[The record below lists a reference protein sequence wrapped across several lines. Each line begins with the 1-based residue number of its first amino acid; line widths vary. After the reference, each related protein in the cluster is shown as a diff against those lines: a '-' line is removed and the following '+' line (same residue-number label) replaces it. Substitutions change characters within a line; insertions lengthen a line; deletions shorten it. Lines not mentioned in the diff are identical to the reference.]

1 MRPGNLVRVSY
12 DSAAVIYARKP
23 VSRNMWLLPIVLW
36 VLGSLALLYTTRDD
50 LSSFQVVMAVIIPGT
65 IFGIWL
71 LTLYSMNRY
80 GAITLTRE
88 TLRVGRDKVPV
99 ADIEPQWVRMLAAR
113 ADPTLA
119 QRLGT
124 SATAL
129 QLPGAREVDR
139 SRGRLLG
146 GAYGTTIGDDL
157 VTLELRRDG
166 IARNTRVS
174 VPTKDRRG
182 LLGGLLQALE
192 ASGAL

>member
-1 MRPGNLVRVSY
+1 MRPP
-12 DSAAVIYARKP
+12 DPEVIYARKP
-23 VSRNMWLLPIVLW
+23 VSPTMWRLPILLW
-36 VLGSLALLYTTRDD
+36 VLGSLALLHSTRDD
-50 LSSFQVVMAVIIPGT
+50 LSSFQVVMALIIPGT

-71 LTLYSMNRY
+71 LTLWSMDRY

-88 TLRVGRDKVPV
+88 LLRVGRDRVPV

-124 SATAL
+124 SATTL
-129 QLPGAREVDR
+129 QLPGTGQVDPG
-139 SRGRLLG
+139 RGRLLG
-146 GAYGTTIGDDL
+146 GAHGTTLGDDL

-166 IARNTRVS
+166 VARNTRVS

-182 LLGGLLQALE
+182 LLAGLLDALE
-192 ASGAL
+192 QSGTP